1 MQYLA
6 FQTGTPL
13 VEAMAGVYEF
23 SECVTFVNGAG
34 KTAKT
39 PVGDVYIRLEN
50 GLVKRVTPAGSNIDI
65 GMPEYNGTLTVTYP
79 YNRNVTDLTID
90 TKTQPLTVKA
100 VMKIHAFTQDGEEAC
115 LEITIPRLKFDGA
128 INLSLTADGLS
139 TMPMN
144 GTALEYV
151 TSCGEALYADVKFYP
166 VAEDTSVAVT
176 DIVASP
182 NVYTL
187 SLAGAKTAMANIIG
201 IRPSPYSNVILDNSK
216 VTFKSADQEKVT
228 VTEAGLITALQQGD
242 TQITV
247 NYEGLQ
253 DIISVNVGA

>member
-1 MQYLA
+1 
-6 FQTGTPL
+6 
-13 VEAMAGVYEF
+13 
-23 SECVTFVNGAG
+23 
-34 KTAKT
+34 
-39 PVGDVYIRLEN
+39 
-50 GLVKRVTPAGSNIDI
+50 
-65 GMPEYNGTLTVTYP
+65 
-79 YNRNVTDLTID
+79 
-90 TKTQPLTVKA
+90 
-100 VMKIHAFTQDGEEAC
+100 
-115 LEITIPRLKFDGA
+115 
-128 INLSLTADGLS
+128 
-139 TMPMN
+139 MPMN

-216 VTFKSADQEKVT
+216 VTFKSANQEKVT
-228 VTEAGLITALQQGD
+228 VTEDGLITALQQGD